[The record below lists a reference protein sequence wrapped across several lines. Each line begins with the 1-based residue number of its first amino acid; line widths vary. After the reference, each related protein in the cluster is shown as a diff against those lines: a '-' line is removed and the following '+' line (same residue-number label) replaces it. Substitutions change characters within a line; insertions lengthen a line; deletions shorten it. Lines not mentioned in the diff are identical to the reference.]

1 MIYRVNTDLNGN
13 EAIQHLI
20 DAKLVTDIECRTY
33 REYDKA
39 VQALASKVQP
49 DDTVIVDTINRAAE
63 QFLYTQFVGNRLKP
77 GQSPS
82 DLTEVTN
89 PSNTLTIYGQIPFY
103 VIEQLRGLPCQLIM
117 LSQEA
122 DKFFNAE
129 TGRLVKWDK
138 ESATG
143 ALPDTLPPEGL
154 VQGAAARLSAAAL
167 RIVGDMTSDI
177 FGIHR
182 LMADT
187 PGIGDDGKEYRFK
200 RGTRVLNVSDTV
212 AILAKVHVSV
222 EKYRQLRDNLYNPT
236 LPKLYKMLGV
246 KPKVLLI
253 YGPNG
258 TGKTTF
264 ACSTVE
270 LEHQKTHALKTED
283 KN

>member
-1 MIYRVNTDLNGN
+1 MIYRINTDMNGN

-33 REYDKA
+33 KEYDKA
-39 VQALASKVQP
+39 VQALASKVKP
-49 DDTVIVDTINRAAE
+49 DDCVIIDTINRAAE
-63 QFLYTQFVGNRLKP
+63 MFLYWQFIGIRLAA

-82 DLTEVTN
+82 DLPKVAN
-89 PSNTLTIYGQIPFY
+89 PSETLSIYGQIPFY
-103 VIEQLRGLPCQLIM
+103 VIEQLRGLPCQLVI
-117 LSQEA
+117 LSQEG
-122 DKFFNAE
+122 DKFFNE
-129 TGRLVKWDK
+129 TTGRLTKWNK
-138 ESATG
+138 ESAKG
-143 ALPDTLPPEGL
+143 ELPDTIPPEGL
-154 VQGAAARLSAAAL
+154 VLGTAARLSAAAL
-167 RIVGDMTSDI
+167 QALGDMTSDI

-182 LMADT
+182 LMSDT
-187 PGIGDDGKEYRFK
+187 PGVAEDGKTYNFK
-200 RGTRVLNVSDTV
+200 KGTRVLNVSDTV

-236 LPKLYKMLGV
+236 LPKLYNMLGV

-270 LEHQKTHALKTED
+270 LEHQKTIAKKTGD
-283 KN
+283 KT